1 MKKVFFLSLTLL
13 LCCAFQ
19 SCSKDDDQAQTT
31 IAVTAVMINEAE
43 PFTMMVGETH
53 TFLATVSP
61 TNATDKSITW
71 SSSAPS
77 ILFIN
82 DQSGVA
88 EALAEGTATI
98 TATAGEESATID
110 VTVTDVEAL
119 TIDVESVTI
128 SPESVDTLAPEE
140 QVQLT
145 AIVTPDDA
153 TDKSVTW
160 ESLHPTIASVDE
172 SGMVT
177 AIAEGKATI
186 RATAGEASDEIEI
199 TVEQPSTPVVTA
211 PAGWTVNGNT
221 ATYGQTLGTGWEL
234 TVNFEN
240 GVCATAQFTTLTR
253 ESRLTDI
260 EAVFPESVLEAYSI
274 TGRGTVATID
284 LLVVA
289 GCKEYFENLSMAE
302 MFAAFGDNTS
312 AILDNWTTSFRIT
325 SLVVGNWEMPNINN
339 LRESVSGGR
348 DDGFS
353 TMAVLV
359 TYNELTGTVDST
371 TWMIAF
377 ETEEIAT
384 NFLTVVEKQNEVLF
398 NRFADYI
405 RKERPRKPIFVI
417 DVTDIFPASGQSAME
432 DVLST
437 TDVCRTLL
445 NMAVNGK

>member
-1 MKKVFFLSLTLL
+1 MKNVFSLSLTLL

-19 SCSKDDDQAQTT
+19 SCSKDDDQVQTT
-31 IAVTAVMINEAE
+31 IAVTAVMINEGE
-43 PFTMMVGETH
+43 TYSMSVGETH

-77 ILFIN
+77 TLFIN

-88 EALAEGTATI
+88 EALAEGRATI
-98 TATAGEESATID
+98 TATAGEQSATID
-110 VTVTDVEAL
+110 VIVTAVAEETV
-119 TIDVESVTI
+119 DVESVTI
-128 SPESVDTLAPEE
+128 SPESVETLLPEE
-140 QVQLT
+140 QVRLT
-145 AIVTPDDA
+145 ATVTPDDA

-160 ESLHPTIASVDE
+160 ESLNEDVATIDQT
-172 SGMVT
+172 GLVT
-177 AIAEGKATI
+177 AVAEGEATI
-186 RATAGEASDEIEI
+186 RATAGEASDEIVI
-199 TVEQPSTPVVTA
+199 TVEQPSTPVVTV
-211 PAGWTVNGNT
+211 PEGWTVNGNT
-221 ATYGQTLGTGWEL
+221 ATYGAVTSTGWGL

-240 GVCATAQFTTLTR
+240 EVCTAAQFTTFTGS
-253 ESRLTDI
+253 SRATDI
-260 EAVFPESVLEAYSI
+260 DEVFPESVLDAFTIS
-274 TGRGTVATID
+274 GRGTLATID

-289 GCKEYFENLSMAE
+289 GCKEFFENLSMAE

-339 LRESVSGGR
+339 LRECVSGGR

-405 RKERPRKPIFVI
+405 RKEQPRKPIFVI